1 MRLLLPIFL
10 TILACGWCSGLRIL
24 GMFPL
29 NGKSHW
35 VMAERLMTS
44 LAERGHQVDV
54 VTHFPMKNPPPNYNQ
69 ISLEG
74 SLPAVVNSM
83 HNENITRFGRMNVKN
98 LVKVAGNSVCELLAH
113 KELQDILKRSK
124 DRYDLVIT
132 ELFAAPCYLAFGRHL
147 NKPVIGIV
155 TSAFHEWLS
164 TLTGNPNNPSFMPG
178 LFSSF
183 GQRMT
188 FWERLHNTF
197 LTNLI
202 SWQMNYYLDE
212 QGVYVKKFFNI
223 DASIPELYQD
233 IAAILVN
240 SHHSI
245 NGVRPMTTGVI
256 EVGGLHINE
265 NSDPLTPELKKWLDE
280 STHGCIFFTF
290 GSMVRIETFPKPLLE
305 TFYKVFERIAPVRV
319 LMKVAQKK
327 DLLPGLPKNVM
338 IQSWFPQTTVFKH
351 KNVKAF
357 ITHGGLM
364 GTLEAIYFG
373 IPMIGIPLFG
383 DQITNMRN
391 AANKNIAVNLG
402 SAENITEENLYSAI
416 DTILHDETYRSSM
429 QTVSKIFKDRPM
441 SAIDTAVYWVEYV
454 ARNGFAL
461 QSPAIHLN
469 WWQQNLIDVYGFLL
483 VCLLVVLYVTV
494 LLVKKLKNCIFG
506 CKPCIEKQTS
516 ESKKKK

>member
-10 TILACGWCSGLRIL
+10 TIFACGWCSGLRIL
-24 GMFPL
+24 GLFPL

-35 VMAERLMTS
+35 MMAERLMTS

-54 VTHFPMKNPPPNYNQ
+54 VTHFPMKNPPPNYKQ
-69 ISLEG
+69 ISVQG
-74 SLPAVVNSM
+74 TIQSPVNNV
-83 HNENITRFGRMNVKN
+83 HAINVTRIRNIDVKFITD
-98 LVKVAGNSVCELLAH
+98 VAGKDLCKLFEH
-113 KELQDILKRSK
+113 EQLQNVIKKPKDHYDI
-124 DRYDLVIT
+124 VIT

-223 DASIPELYQD
+223 DAGIPELYQD

-402 SAENITEENLYSAI
+402 SVENITEENLYSAI

>member
-10 TILACGWCSGLRIL
+10 TIFACGWCSGLRIL
-24 GMFPL
+24 GLFPL

-54 VTHFPMKNPPPNYNQ
+54 VTHFPMKNPPPNYKQ
-69 ISLEG
+69 ISVQG
-74 SLPAVVNSM
+74 TIQSPVNNV
-83 HNENITRFGRMNVKN
+83 HAINVTRIRNIDVKFITD
-98 LVKVAGNSVCELLAH
+98 VAGKDLCKLFEH
-113 KELQDILKRSK
+113 EQLQNVIKKPKDHYDI
-124 DRYDLVIT
+124 VIT